1 MRFSRRFS
9 TRPLSSLLLFGL
21 ILSLVASLGCG
32 RDSSPS
38 EQSPT
43 GVPGYVPVTPPADSP
58 PPAGDASE
66 GAESDDAAA
75 SGRTPAGEGRKNGD
89 WTITSDAGG
98 VMIRLESG
106 KSELEWRPGELVG
119 KDEWGMTVWS
129 SPPATHAAEYA
140 GGAYRVPD
148 LYGPGIDLE
157 ITERHGSLRLDL
169 VFDADP
175 SLPVAV
181 ERLEFG
187 GAGSFDGSLSV
198 RTREGTVSPGG
209 VEETLGAVDIGSG
222 RDVAFQIP
230 PGIAYDAD
238 EAHTPWM
245 TTRVEVFA
253 PGKALIRQSVRASWF
268 TDGVANYPLTV
279 SSALRASDAPPVIAS
294 LQIVLSVPGSMI
306 ALVSATYSNFHN
318 DMMDVLIEW
327 GDGDST
333 TFHSNL
339 PVYELHEYAGPCPY
353 SVAFQVTHPQTGV
366 AVREEVELVPG
377 DGTGCDSDGDGVP
390 DAVDNCPDDWNT
402 DQLDQDDDGEGD
414 ACDDDIDGDGTP
426 NDDDDFPSDPA

>member
-157 ITERHGSLRLDL
+157 ITERHGSLRL
-169 VFDADP
+169 
-175 SLPVAV
+175 
-181 ERLEFG
+181 
-187 GAGSFDGSLSV
+187 
-198 RTREGTVSPGG
+198 
-209 VEETLGAVDIGSG
+209 
-222 RDVAFQIP
+222 
-230 PGIAYDAD
+230 
-238 EAHTPWM
+238 
-245 TTRVEVFA
+245 
-253 PGKALIRQSVRASWF
+253 
-268 TDGVANYPLTV
+268 
-279 SSALRASDAPPVIAS
+279 
-294 LQIVLSVPGSMI
+294 
-306 ALVSATYSNFHN
+306 
-318 DMMDVLIEW
+318 
-327 GDGDST
+327 
-333 TFHSNL
+333 
-339 PVYELHEYAGPCPY
+339 
-353 SVAFQVTHPQTGV
+353 
-366 AVREEVELVPG
+366 
-377 DGTGCDSDGDGVP
+377 
-390 DAVDNCPDDWNT
+390 
-402 DQLDQDDDGEGD
+402 
-414 ACDDDIDGDGTP
+414 
-426 NDDDDFPSDPA
+426 